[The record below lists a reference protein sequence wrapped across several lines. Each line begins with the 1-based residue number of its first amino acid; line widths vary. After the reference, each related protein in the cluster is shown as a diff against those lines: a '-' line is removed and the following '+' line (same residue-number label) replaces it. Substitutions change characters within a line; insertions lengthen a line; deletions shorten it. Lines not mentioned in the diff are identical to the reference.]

1 MSALPQA
8 VEAVDAP
15 ATYKAYILRTCAAD
29 MSSYGGFIWPTEGYV
44 AAPDWRDTRECGFGL
59 HGFLMGEGDGSLAS
73 WDPDAKWIVAGINEW
88 VELDGKVKAPEA
100 WVVHCGDRLSAVEY
114 IKALGATGAI
124 VGGTA
129 TAGDRGTATA
139 GDRGT
144 ATAGIGGTATAG
156 VGGTATAGVGG
167 TATAG
172 YGGTATAGDRGT
184 ATAGYGGTVLIRFY
198 DAAASRCRVITGY
211 VGEDGIKPNTRY
223 RVVGGKLVEAR

>member
-156 VGGTATAGVGG
+156 VGGTATAG
-167 TATAG
+167 
-172 YGGTATAGDRGT
+172 
-184 ATAGYGGTVLIRFY
+184 YGGTVLIRFY